1 MKKFL
6 EFIWELISPL
16 IIGILTICIYALALL
31 WVCTLFG
38 LIMIFAPT
46 EFPSPLWLRWVIGV
60 FDSLVLIILVYE
72 QIRDAYEKVY
82 KN

>member
-6 EFIWELISPL
+6 KFIWELIGPVV
-16 IIGILTICIYALALL
+16 IPILTGVLAFLALF
-31 WVCTLFG
+31 WVYTLFG
-38 LIMIFAPT
+38 LIIIFAPID
-46 EFPSPLWLRWVIGV
+46 FPSPVWLRWVVGI

>member
-6 EFIWELISPL
+6 KFIWELIGPVV
-16 IIGILTICIYALALL
+16 IFILTGVLAFIALF

-38 LIMIFAPT
+38 LIMIFSPT
-46 EFPSPLWLRWVIGV
+46 DFPSPLWLRWVIGI
-60 FDSLVLIILVYE
+60 FDSLLLIIIVYGA
-72 QIRDAYEKVY
+72 IVDAYEKVY

>member
-1 MKKFL
+1 MKKVL
-6 EFIWELISPL
+6 EFIWELIGPL
-16 IIGILTICIYALALL
+16 IMFILIGCICILGLL

-46 EFPSPLWLRWVIGV
+46 DFPSPLWLRWVIGI

>member
-6 EFIWELISPL
+6 EFIWELIGPL
-16 IIGILTICIYALALL
+16 IIFILTGIICMLGLL

-38 LIMIFAPT
+38 LIIIFAPID
-46 EFPSPLWLRWVIGV
+46 FPSPLWLRWVIGI